1 MIDNKKIFSRLW
13 RRARA
18 LPLVFISS
26 NSGTGKT
33 TYFKWLFLRRAL
45 ENNEPLDVFFRW
57 EDDLEQKFSSGSYL
71 TPPTNASKRLLALIS
86 KLEIVREDNAYYIRD
101 KESKRK
107 IARALAVNTQSK
119 AKSNENDIGS
129 VRALYDEVLADDGR
143 YCPNE
148 CYKFARLIDTRARYR
163 DYQVVCLYNNTS
175 PFFPYEEYYRNS
187 GAVFIN
193 FTAGKYSTAD
203 KLGGIQQVLAKSSY
217 SEVYLN
223 NSYMYYKVFY
233 KNLDGKGQPTLL
245 YLNIGKQ
252 LFKLKEVGE
261 YYLLEPT
268 NKIKKSKECISFS
281 LEDNDYEVVDT
292 GAFLSALEVAF
303 NKRLIFTNKKRYTIY
318 LKQLA
323 DFLNLCYTIR

>member
-1 MIDNKKIFSRLW
+1 MIDNKKLFSRLW
-13 RRARA
+13 RRVRD

-45 ENNEPLDVFFRW
+45 ENNEPLDVYFRW

-71 TPPTNASKRLLALIS
+71 TAPANASKRLIALIS
-86 KLEIVREDNAYYIRD
+86 KIEIVREDNAYYIRD
-101 KESKRK
+101 KGSKRK

-163 DYQVVCLYNNTS
+163 TYQVICLYNNTS
-175 PFFPYEEYYRNS
+175 PFFPYEEYYRDS

-193 FTAGKYSTAD
+193 FTAGKYSTND
-203 KLGGIQQVLAKSSY
+203 KLGGIQQVLANSSY

-233 KNLDGKGQPTLL
+233 KNIDGKGYPTLL

-292 GAFLSALEVAF
+292 GAFLEALEIAF

-323 DFLNLCYTIR
+323 DFLNLCYTIK